1 MTIDNV
7 IAALDLPAG
16 ARVNRRVPK
25 KLLVEH
31 GAPTAADKRR
41 INDGIE
47 DVQWLAAL
55 KPTTIGVPEF
65 RDTAREYLEI
75 AVLSVALRS
84 GAQAGRLAELIHR
97 AVPYPV
103 FLIVSEGYQLAISL
117 AHKRWSHGE
126 TGATVLDGDAV
137 AADLGT
143 GQDGGFGQAF
153 VDALPI
159 ARQPRANLFALYQG
173 WMDTILA
180 LLAARVTGTF
190 ATAGS
195 PEHAAARRSAL
206 VDCARLD
213 AQIAGLRAAAAKET
227 QLARRVELNLELK
240 RMQVEYSA
248 VRAKL

>member
-1 MTIDNV
+1 MTVANV

-16 ARVNRRVPK
+16 AGVNQRVPK

-47 DVQWLAAL
+47 EVRWLAAL

-103 FLIVSEGYQLAISL
+103 FLIASQGDVGRREKRAPRCSTVIRSPPTLGPGRMADSGKHLLMHFPWPGSL
-117 AHKRWSHGE
+117 VPTCLRS
-126 TGATVLDGDAV
+126 TR
-137 AADLGT
+137 
-143 GQDGGFGQAF
+143 GGWI
-153 VDALPI
+153 PS
-159 ARQPRANLFALYQG
+159 
-173 WMDTILA
+173 WHC
-180 LLAARVTGTF
+180 
-190 ATAGS
+190 S
-195 PEHAAARRSAL
+195 PP
-206 VDCARLD
+206 
-213 AQIAGLRAAAAKET
+213 G
-227 QLARRVELNLELK
+227 
-240 RMQVEYSA
+240 
-248 VRAKL
+248 